1 MNGGGLQ
8 LDTATGNSDL
18 AWLLVLLFFITTV
31 IALRPAALVGEVAA
45 DEGPQG
51 QPVVVSFEVPE
62 GSFGVPDEP
71 AELLLVSP
79 GESAPPGEGRGVLDW
94 LSTTCEGVPVTVQ
107 VRCPEEATH
116 LWCRQRMGEL
126 MKGAPECLYQ
136 Y

>member
-1 MNGGGLQ
+1 MTGGGLQ

-31 IALRPAALVGEVAA
+31 IALRPAALVSEVAA

-51 QPVVVSFEVPE
+51 QPIVVSFEVPE
-62 GSFGVPDEP
+62 GSFGVPDES

-79 GESAPPGEGRGVLDW
+79 GESRPPGEEAGVLPW
-94 LSTTCEGVPVTVQ
+94 LAGTCEVSPMTVQ
-107 VRCPEEATH
+107 VQCPEEATH

-126 MKGAPECLYQ
+126 MKGAPACLYQ